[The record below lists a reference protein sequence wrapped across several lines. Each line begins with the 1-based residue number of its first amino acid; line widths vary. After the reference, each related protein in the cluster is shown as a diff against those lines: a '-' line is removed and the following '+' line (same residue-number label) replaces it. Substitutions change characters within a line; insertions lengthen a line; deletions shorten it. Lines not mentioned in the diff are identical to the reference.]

1 MYAEGSMD
9 EKEIER
15 EEKRER
21 KVMGEE
27 CLTDISWNVSEKN
40 AQNNNVLNY
49 LQSTSTTNPQ
59 IQRIGIIFKAANWN
73 QEDKCCKKQQEQ
85 TEQISNAFI

>member
-27 CLTDISWNVSEKN
+27 CLTDIAWNVSEKN

-49 LQSTSTTNPQ
+49 L
-59 IQRIGIIFKAANWN
+59 
-73 QEDKCCKKQQEQ
+73 
-85 TEQISNAFI
+85 